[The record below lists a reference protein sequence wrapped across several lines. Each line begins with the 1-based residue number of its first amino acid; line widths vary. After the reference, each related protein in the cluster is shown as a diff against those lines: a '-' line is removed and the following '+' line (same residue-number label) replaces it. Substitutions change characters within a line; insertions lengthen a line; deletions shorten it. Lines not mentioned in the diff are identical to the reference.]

1 MLKQM
6 ITCVLGVAACASATP
21 ISQLPSVDAMREHLQ
36 MIGVDRISARLQI
49 CIDPDGTSLVHVL
62 RSSGVSYFDRALVA
76 DVSTWHRQPSA
87 GLRGLCEPLTVTY
100 VP

>member
-1 MLKQM
+1 MQKLM
-6 ITCVLGVAACASATP
+6 ITCVFGVAACASATP
-21 ISQLPSVDAMREHLQ
+21 IAQLPTVDAMSEHLQ
-36 MIGVDRISARLQI
+36 MIGVDRITARLQI
-49 CIDPDGTSLVHVL
+49 CVDPDGTSQVRVL

-87 GLRGLCEPLTVTY
+87 GQRGLCEPLTVTY